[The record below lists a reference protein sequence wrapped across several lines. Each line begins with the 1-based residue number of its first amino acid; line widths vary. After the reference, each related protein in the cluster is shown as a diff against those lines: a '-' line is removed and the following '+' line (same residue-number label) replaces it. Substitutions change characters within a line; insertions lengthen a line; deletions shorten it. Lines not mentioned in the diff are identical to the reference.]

1 MRKLLLILIA
11 ALVAPIVA
19 QPALAADKI
28 YVMRHLQK
36 AEGTDPPLSAEG
48 AANAQLLAGLLAK
61 SGIKAIF
68 ATPTKRAME
77 TGDPLAKALKISIT
91 SYDPR
96 NPDELVKAVDALKGS
111 VLIVG
116 HSNTVPVI
124 VTRFGGTAVPL
135 TDQDYGT
142 VFVVTPGKTTVK
154 QIVVKTP

>member
-96 NPDELVKAVDALKGS
+96 NPDELVKAVTGESQLTPPPAPLASGS
-111 VLIVG
+111 VGRGL
-116 HSNTVPVI
+116 SAPPV
-124 VTRFGGTAVPL
+124 RH
-135 TDQDYGT
+135 
-142 VFVVTPGKTTVK
+142 
-154 QIVVKTP
+154 